1 MNNKNLDI
9 QSNRDLFDWIIA
21 NKPESEQP
29 AKFYSYD
36 YLFHVALE
44 LRKNPGKALSAKDI
58 EEIITGE
65 LERIFPF
72 PSADP
77 FQSNGFAIILPCGGI
92 GFVIAGCREP

>member
-65 LERIFPF
+65 LERIFEELWNDHDI
-72 PSADP
+72 AV
-77 FQSNGFAIILPCGGI
+77 QMRAVEGGRTGI
-92 GFVIAGCREP
+92 RIMNTF